1 MTTMYKHV
9 VDTTQSRVK
18 KRNETSV
25 IGREERKKNRTE
37 YDIFTSC

>member
-18 KRNETSV
+18 KGMKRVSSV
-25 IGREERKKNRTE
+25 AKKE
-37 YDIFTSC
+37 KKEDGI